1 MEFQYFA
8 FNFNKTDTYIYVNY
22 NYNNNDDDYKKIRA
36 VNGKCMQYQ
45 IALQIQNLN
54 EMMQGH

>member
-1 MEFQYFA
+1 MMMMI
-8 FNFNKTDTYIYVNY
+8 T
-22 NYNNNDDDYKKIRA
+22 KKIRA
-36 VNGKCMQYQ
+36 VNGKKCMQYQ